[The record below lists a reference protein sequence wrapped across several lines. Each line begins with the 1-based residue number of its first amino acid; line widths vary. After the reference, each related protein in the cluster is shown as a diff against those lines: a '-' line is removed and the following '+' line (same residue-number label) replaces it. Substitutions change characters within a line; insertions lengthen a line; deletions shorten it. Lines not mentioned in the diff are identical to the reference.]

1 MKKIFIAFAFIA
13 FGTVV
18 VAQQTEKPM
27 KLESKELK
35 AAPAKPATTT
45 QTQAEQKPATK
56 PTAVTQTKPI
66 EERNKKPQKVRKVES
81 SFVVPSES
89 NNRQ

>member
-1 MKKIFIAFAFIA
+1 MKKILMAFAFIA
-13 FGTVV
+13 FGTVAI
-18 VAQQTEKPM
+18 AQQTEKSM

-35 AAPAKPATTT
+35 VAPAKPATTK
-45 QTQAEQKPATK
+45 QAEQKPATK